1 MVVQRHEEHPSEGVL
16 RMSARPSWAW
26 GDGSTAAPPP
36 AAASPP
42 APAPVPSAAAP
53 PDPPPAA
60 GATEEAG
67 SRPPAWSWGAAA
79 AAPGPAAADPSPAP
93 ADPAPAPAA
102 PPPAAA
108 AEPPPPVSV
117 DRPSWSWATAL
128 PAAPAAAAPPRA
140 AAPPYVPQP
149 APGRPGPLTRA
160 LARARTGVAGVTPVD
175 RTAARIQRVLV
186 MALLA
191 GGWALSLSSPAFA
204 LVLPLVAVALLAAT
218 AHPAL
223 SVPRRIS
230 AQVLPATR
238 LAGPWLT
245 TEDPAPHRLG
255 EAATGLML
263 VLASFCAIVGAPVV
277 AWTLAWAVITVAL
290 VEFTF
295 DVSVVVVVHTRLRR
309 ARLLRT

>member
-1 MVVQRHEEHPSEGVL
+1 MVVQRHQEHPSEGVL
-16 RMSARPSWAW
+16 RMAARPSWAW
-26 GDGSTAAPPP
+26 GGDGASVTPPP
-36 AAASPP
+36 ADASPPEP
-42 APAPVPSAAAP
+42 APAPAAAP
-53 PDPPPAA
+53 PDPPPPVAEVAEAA
-60 GATEEAG
+60 PAQ
-67 SRPPAWSWGAAA
+67 PPAWSWGPGAPAAT
-79 AAPGPAAADPSPAP
+79 APPAADPVPAE
-93 ADPAPAPAA
+93 

-117 DRPSWSWATAL
+117 ERPSWSWATA
-128 PAAPAAAAPPRA
+128 
-140 AAPPYVPQP
+140 APPYVAEP
-149 APGRPGPLTRA
+149 APVRPGPLSRA
-160 LARARTGVAGVTPVD
+160 LARARAGVAGVTPVD

-186 MALLA
+186 MGLLA
-191 GGWALSLSSPAFA
+191 GGWALSLSSPAFELA
-204 LVLPLVAVALLAAT
+204 LPLVAVVLLAAT

-245 TEDPAPHRLG
+245 AEDPAPHRLG
-255 EAATGLML
+255 EAATGLVL
-263 VLASFCAIVGAPVV
+263 VLASLCAIVGAPVV

-309 ARLLRT
+309 ARPLRT

>member
-1 MVVQRHEEHPSEGVL
+1 MGVQRHEEDPQQGGL
-16 RMSARPSWAW
+16 QMAARPSWAW

-42 APAPVPSAAAP
+42 EPAPAPAPAAAP
-53 PDPPPAA
+53 PDPPPAVRV
-60 GATEEAG
+60 TEEAP

-79 AAPGPAAADPSPAP
+79 PAADPAPAP

-102 PPPAAA
+102 PSPAAA

-117 DRPSWSWATAL
+117 ERPSWSWATAL
-128 PAAPAAAAPPRA
+128 PAAPR
-140 AAPPYVPQP
+140 YVGQA

-191 GGWALSLSSPAFA
+191 GGWALSLSSPAFE

-245 TEDPAPHRLG
+245 AEDPAPHRLG
-255 EAATGLML
+255 EAATGLVL
-263 VLASFCAIVGAPVV
+263 VLASLCAIVGAPVV
-277 AWTLAWAVITVAL
+277 AWTLAWAVIAVAL